1 MSPQLKVFTG
11 PMFGGKTTRMIA
23 ALERFQYQNKRTIL
37 FKPRMDKRYS
47 EETVVTHKGQE
58 HKCVLVEDG
67 FEMYNVSMQYDVVAV
82 DEMFMI
88 PHSSDCLLQLFKKGK
103 TILISSLQLSS
114 ASEHLPITYEAFE
127 EVQKIMPWAT
137 SIEICPAVCAHCD
150 RDAYYTDR
158 LATEQR
164 KVLVGG
170 AESYQPVCYKHSL
183 VKQIELE
190 KECN

>member
-1 MSPQLKVFTG
+1 MNPQLKVFTG

-23 ALERFQYQNKRTIL
+23 ALERFQYQNKKTIL
-37 FKPRMDKRYS
+37 FKPKMDKRYS

-67 FEMYNVSMQYDVVAV
+67 FEMFNASMDYDVVAV

-127 EVQKIMPWAT
+127 EIQKIMPWAT
-137 SIEICPAVCAHCD
+137 SIEVCPAVCSKCE
-150 RDAYYTDR
+150 RDAFYTDR
-158 LATEQR
+158 LATEQK

-170 AESYQPVCYKHSL
+170 AESYQPVCYKHS
-183 VKQIELE
+183 IMGD
-190 KECN
+190 